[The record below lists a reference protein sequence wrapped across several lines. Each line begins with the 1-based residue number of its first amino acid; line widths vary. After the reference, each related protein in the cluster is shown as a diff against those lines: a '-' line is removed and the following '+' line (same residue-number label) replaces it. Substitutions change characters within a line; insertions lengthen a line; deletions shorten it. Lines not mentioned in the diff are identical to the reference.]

1 MVQFL
6 YKWQVGI
13 ESAVGE
19 TLAVGDKL
27 VVVVEMEEG
36 DDDRHSVPEG
46 PLAWAC
52 KVYRTHPLAAA
63 LVSQHIVVLD
73 DDDAV
78 VAGVEEVDSAVVDHV
93 YLEVAMMPGWKDA
106 AGTEAAEEEV
116 LAHGND
122 DEPDDAVSTHA
133 VGADAAEVLV
143 VVVEA
148 RDSHGE
154 VDTMLRLLKSTGTGH
169 VPGMAVTA
177 EQHHT
182 AEQHRTAAL

>member
-93 YLEVAMMPGWKDA
+93 YLEVATMPRWKHA

-122 DEPDDAVSTHA
+122 AEPDDAVSTHA